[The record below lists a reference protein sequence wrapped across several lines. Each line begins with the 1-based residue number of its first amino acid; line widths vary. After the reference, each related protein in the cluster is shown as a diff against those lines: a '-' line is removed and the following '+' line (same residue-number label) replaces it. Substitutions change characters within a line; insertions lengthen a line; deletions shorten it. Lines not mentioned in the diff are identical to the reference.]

1 MINFFPVQNDIGF
14 RSAFVFGT
22 KNCFYLCA
30 SLMKSTGKVSN
41 FLLLHF
47 IVFIWGWTA
56 VLGKTITLPAVRLV
70 WIRVFIAI
78 FGMLAWVLY
87 TKAPLRISRKALLQ
101 FLGIGIIVGVHW
113 ICFYGAV
120 KASNVSVT
128 LACFSTG
135 TLFTAFIEP
144 LFFRRRVLWYEI
156 FFGLIV
162 IAALLMIF
170 HVETRYKLGMLLGV
184 GAALTS
190 SLMAV
195 LNGTMVKQGHDSG
208 VMSLYEMIGCAMC
221 LTVFLFAIEPVNA
234 GVLQASAHDWFYIF
248 VLAICCTTVPFI
260 IGVHVLKEI
269 SPYTVSLTLNL
280 ETIYGILF
288 AFFIFRDSE
297 TMSVT
302 FYIGALII
310 LSTIFANA
318 ALKSYLRK

>member
-1 MINFFPVQNDIGF
+1 MEA
-14 RSAFVFGT
+14 RAKT
-22 KNCFYLCA
+22 
-30 SLMKSTGKVSN
+30 TN

-56 VLGKTITLPAVRLV
+56 VLGKIITLPFIKLV
-70 WIRVFIAI
+70 WIRVFIAM
-78 FGMLAWVLY
+78 FGMLVY
-87 TKAPLRISRKALLQ
+87 ALAKGASLKVSGRSLAQ
-101 FLGIGIIVGVHW
+101 FIGIGIIVGIHW

-120 KASNVSVT
+120 KLSNVSVT

-144 LFFRRRVLWYEI
+144 IFFRRRILWYEI
-156 FFGLIV
+156 FFGLVV
-162 IAALLMIF
+162 IGALLMIF
-170 HVETRYKLGMLLGV
+170 NVETQYKLGMALGV

-195 LNGTMVKQGHDSG
+195 LNGMMMKQQVEENEVMPQVIDAEKKKIKSAHDPA
-208 VMSLYEMIGCAMC
+208 VMSFYEMIGCAFC
-221 LTVFLFAIEPVNA
+221 LSVALIATEPFNGDFFNVS
-234 GVLQASAHDWFYIF
+234 GHDWFYIF
-248 VLAICCTTVPFI
+248 VLAICCTTVPFV
-260 IGVHVLKEI
+260 IGVQILKEI

-297 TMSVT
+297 TMSLT
-302 FYIGALII
+302 FYTGALII